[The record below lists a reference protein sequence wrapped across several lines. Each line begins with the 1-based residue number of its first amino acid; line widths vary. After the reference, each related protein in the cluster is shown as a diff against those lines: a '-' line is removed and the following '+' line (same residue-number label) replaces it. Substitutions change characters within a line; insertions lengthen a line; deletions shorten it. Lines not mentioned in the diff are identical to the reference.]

1 MTQLVENE
9 FGVEYEHTP
18 IVALR
23 IYRTDKKWLVEYKRE
38 PRWWCPWDRF
48 WWYNDGTYV
57 EYKHAFERVQYMK
70 AVKYASR
77 TRFQKVKEFT
87 VDNV

>member
-9 FGVEYEHTP
+9 FGVEYVHTP
-18 IVALR
+18 ILALR

-57 EYKHAFERVQYMK
+57 EYKHALERVAYLK
-70 AVKYASR
+70 AVKYVSK
-77 TRFQKVKEFT
+77 TQFQKVKEFT
-87 VDNV
+87 IDNV